1 MLKACFLAVALSFY
15 ACPALS
21 SASEIVG
28 TVVGVAD
35 GDTLTVL
42 DSGRREHRVR
52 LAEIDAPEASG
63 QAFGQRA
70 KQALSGLCYRKTA
83 QVTVHTID
91 RYGRNVGTVTCE
103 GVNANAKMVEL
114 GLAWVYKQYASVDS
128 PLIDLERTARQ
139 KKSGFGSTRTRNRP
153 GSGA

>member
-21 SASEIVG
+21 IASEIAG

-42 DSGRREHRVR
+42 DSSKREHRVR
-52 LAEIDAPEASG
+52 LAEIDAPESSG
-63 QAFGQRA
+63 QAFGNRA

-83 QVTVHTID
+83 QVTVLTKD
-91 RYGRNVGTVTCE
+91 RYGRPSSTVT
-103 GVNANAKMVEL
+103 
-114 GLAWVYKQYASVDS
+114 LASAC
-128 PLIDLERTARQ
+128 
-139 KKSGFGSTRTRNRP
+139 FC
-153 GSGA
+153 